1 MNADRVP
8 SARLLIATGCAH
20 CATAIEG
27 LTRLVKTGQIDRLE
41 IINLLVTAGKAPKMD
56 RRTLPQIELGPFR
69 FEGAL
74 STGELAEW
82 AKAAASGGGW
92 PAYLAYLLDHRR
104 FEEAKV
110 LIEAH
115 PERLAGLLGLLAEPD
130 TPLATRIGIGALME
144 DLAGRPLA
152 RAAIPTLETL
162 TLSCQP
168 QTRADACHY
177 LGLIGDPTV
186 IPCVR
191 RLLDDDDDEVSEIAA
206 ETLALLGN
214 SPFGE
219 GGRP

>member
-1 MNADRVP
+1 MTTDRVP

-27 LTRLVKTGQIDRLE
+27 LTRLVKTGLIDRLE
-41 IINLLVTAGKAPKMD
+41 IINLLVATGKAPKMD
-56 RRTLPQIELGPFR
+56 RRVLPQIEIGPFR

-74 STGELAEW
+74 SPGELAEW
-82 AKAAASGGGW
+82 AKAAASGSGW
-92 PAYLAYLLDHRR
+92 PAYLGYLLDQRR
-104 FEEAKV
+104 FAEAKA

-115 PERLAGLLGLLAEPD
+115 PERLAGLLGQLAEPD

-144 DLAGRPLA
+144 DLAGTPLA
-152 RAAIPTLETL
+152 AEAIPTLETL
-162 TLSCQP
+162 TLSAQP

-177 LGLIGDPTV
+177 LGLTGNARV
-186 IPCVR
+186 IPSVR

-214 SPFGE
+214 SPSGE
-219 GGRP
+219 GDIQ